1 MIVQRTQPLKQHD
14 HSLDRQYFHS
24 LRDTHQLFIEISA
37 FCCNE
42 SKELKGMDIQE
53 EMGQDQ
59 YQFLIFPEAFTHQ
72 DKRENS

>member
-1 MIVQRTQPLKQHD
+1 
-14 HSLDRQYFHS
+14 
-24 LRDTHQLFIEISA
+24 
-37 FCCNE
+37 
-42 SKELKGMDIQE
+42 MDIQE